1 MESNQTEQEREIT
14 IIIINEKEK
23 KRYVELVAKLD
34 TLSPLKTLMRGYSI
48 AEKEGK
54 IVKSIEE
61 LKKDDNIDIRLTD
74 GKVQAKVL

>member
-1 MESNQTEQEREIT
+1 MEE
-14 IIIINEKEK
+14 NEKEK

-74 GKVQAKVL
+74 GKVQAKII